1 LKYWGVLTV
10 QQCTRSST
18 EERRRRGGRGVVYV
32 PIILKFRKKS
42 KKVWKEINF
51 ETIHG
56 LLLFISTVVSICRYQ
71 YCVPSRFIIDAA
83 LCTRLNS
90 TNLRSLARG
99 RSSLVRSSHP
109 VSKKQHIRKNAG
121 SSQRVFQKKKK
132 KTARP
137 CRPCVDLGRGRNLL
151 TSFKAPLQI
160 LNNGLGQNGGGVMSI
175 TFTLRILFSINKN
188 LEAQQI
194 LIPYHI

>member
-1 LKYWGVLTV
+1 
-10 QQCTRSST
+10 
-18 EERRRRGGRGVVYV
+18 
-32 PIILKFRKKS
+32 
-42 KKVWKEINF
+42 
-51 ETIHG
+51 